1 VQQQQQ
7 QPLQQNQVGL
17 SHVIKQLA
25 QQIATANQGTNATHV
40 YQIFVQLA
48 KQTAQTASQEQAIQ
62 EIRQISSQITKYP
75 FGTVSQSLAHFAQ
88 VASGNSNV
96 VQIVQETVQEK
107 ASSGGGSKNITQTLS
122 NTAVQ

>member
-40 YQIFVQLA
+40 QLMY
-48 KQTAQTASQEQAIQ
+48 I
-62 EIRQISSQITKYP
+62 KY
-75 FGTVSQSLAHFAQ
+75 LY
-88 VASGNSNV
+88 N
-96 VQIVQETVQEK
+96 
-107 ASSGGGSKNITQTLS
+107 
-122 NTAVQ
+122 